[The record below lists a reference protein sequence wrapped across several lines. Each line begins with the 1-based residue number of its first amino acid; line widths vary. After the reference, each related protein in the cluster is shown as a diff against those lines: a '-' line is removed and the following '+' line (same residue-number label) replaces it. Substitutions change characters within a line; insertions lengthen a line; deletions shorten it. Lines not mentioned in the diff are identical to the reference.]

1 MGEAVSDEDR
11 LGLSNLQVATI
22 DAIVGAFECAR
33 PFHYGRTA
41 RASGDAGGF
50 SYGTHQVSHTSGNL
64 HALLESYCGWA
75 DPAPDPDFS
84 ARVKK
89 RLKDVYVKPK
99 PSGKAEIAKWEAE
112 VEPKRVA
119 LLKDTDLKN
128 LVELAAQDKA
138 MRKAQDAFFGNRYL
152 KPALK
157 QAKAVG
163 FTKALSV
170 AVAFDSAIHSGPGW
184 WDSHKDEVDKIAGPA
199 CATNEEKWIA
209 AYVEYRRNWLIQR
222 AEENP
227 TKYGILKQTLY
238 RPDTFAKLA
247 KAGNWDLQLPL
258 QAHTYTI
265 TPWDDFA
272 EDIFNDPVER
282 AAADAFGEIGP
293 SSAYDGRAMFVQ
305 RSLKTLK
312 YLNAGAVADGIFGGQ
327 TKTAVEAFQEAQG
340 LPRTG
345 KVDGATYQRLCT
357 QVKLALAE
365 RPDIAD
371 GTPDG
376 LRKIDEPPKGGA
388 PFASGAAAAAAGAA
402 TAAAGMVADGSDQ
415 SSTQTN
421 AREISATTTTV
432 VTTDTTTGA
441 TTVTPVQPADP
452 AAPVPAPKPS
462 AATVG
467 IPIQPDPAS
476 EPAAWSDPVLALV
489 IASGFVATVVL
500 TSWFFRRTSNT

>member
-1 MGEAVSDEDR
+1 MSDEDR

-33 PFHYGRTA
+33 PFYYSRTA

-64 HALLESYCGWA
+64 HALLKSYCDWA

-84 ARVKK
+84 ARMKK

-99 PSGKAEIAKWEAE
+99 PSDKAAIAKWEAE

-119 LLKDTDLKN
+119 LLKDNDLKN
-128 LVELAAQDKA
+128 LVELAAQDRA
-138 MRKAQDAFFGNRYL
+138 MRNAQDAFFAARYL

-157 QAKAVG
+157 QARAVG
-163 FTKALSV
+163 FKRALSV

-184 WDSHKDEVDKIAGPA
+184 WDSHKDDVDAIAGPA
-199 CATNEEKWIA
+199 SAENEEKWVS
-209 AYVEYRRNWLIQR
+209 AYIEYRRNWLLKK
-222 AEENP
+222 ADENP
-227 TKYGILKQTLY
+227 AKYGILKQTLY

-247 KAGNWDLQLPL
+247 KAGNWDLQLPV

-265 TPWDDFA
+265 TPWDDFPDDYFA
-272 EDIFNDPVER
+272 DPVER
-282 AAADAFGEIGP
+282 AAGDAFGEVGV
-293 SSAYDGRAMFVQ
+293 SSAYDGRALFVQ
-305 RSLKTLK
+305 KSLKTLK
-312 YLNAGAVADGIFGGQ
+312 YLGAGAVADGLYGGQ

-365 RPDIAD
+365 RPDA
-371 GTPDG
+371 GEATPDG
-376 LRKIDEPPKGGA
+376 LRKIDEPPKGRT

-402 TAAAGMVADGSDQ
+402 TVAAGVVSDGGGDAASTGGASDV
-415 SSTQTN
+415 
-421 AREISATTTTV
+421 SATTTTV
-432 VTTDTTTGA
+432 VTTDTATGA
-441 TTVTPVQPADP
+441 TTVTPVQPSNP
-452 AAPVPAPKPS
+452 ATPAPAPTT
-462 AATVG
+462 ATVG
-467 IPIQPDPAS
+467 VPTQPGSVRDPS
-476 EPAAWSDPVLALV
+476 SWSDPVPAFV
-489 IASGFVATVVL
+489 IAAGFVATVVL
-500 TSWFFRRTSNT
+500 ASWFFRKTAHT